1 MLRKALRPV
10 FKPTPCQRFKFN
22 EKPEH
27 SFNYARYPYGQTPV
41 PIIGMW
47 KLDHA
52 YDYGSDQFDYED
64 HSMTMLHHRPS
75 HWRSFWVIFLATC
88 GLTQFYY
95 NSLEMPYTG
104 VLFGSYL
111 LDIDDNAVKYANN
124 DEDYHDWEGLKKQL
138 KEARAKLEEEE
149 EEGDEEDEEEE
160 EAADEAQ
167 SDSEDESD
175 TSEESSEESEEG
187 SDESSD
193 E

>member
-1 MLRKALRPV
+1 MLRKVLRPV
-10 FKPTPCQRFKFN
+10 FKSTPCQRFKFN

-27 SFNYARYPYGQTPV
+27 NFNYARYPYGQTPV
-41 PIIGMW
+41 PVIGMW

-75 HWRSFWVIFLATC
+75 HWRSFWVVFLATC
-88 GLTQFYY
+88 GLTQYYY
-95 NSLEMPYTG
+95 NSLEMPSTG
-104 VLFGSYL
+104 VLLGSYL
-111 LDIDDNAVKYANN
+111 LDIDDNGIKYANN

-138 KEARAKLEEEE
+138 KEARAKLEEDE
-149 EEGDEEDEEEE
+149 EEGEEEEEEE
-160 EAADEAQ
+160 EAADEGQ